1 MSFKKSTLYRRL
13 VWARHSPLVR
23 RAIALTM
30 LPSQMKRARH
40 NYPYFAVDIRGRMGV
55 GAVLAHAIVLIR
67 HAEAHGLIPSITS
80 TNSLFSRNGGDF
92 LSEYMGPDGA
102 SPAAPLRPL
111 RFDNLESVF
120 HLAVDQHVPIAEA
133 NRIFWRYLPPKP
145 VIADPVEAVLRD
157 LALTHFDLSVHYR
170 GTDKFLEGARIGYDA
185 VEQAIAR
192 HLDGGG
198 RIDVVFLATDDVGF
212 DNFLRSR
219 LPGTAFITYTRGHP
233 SDRATPRHFSDMAPH
248 DKAIEALV
256 NILLIA
262 RAPKC
267 IRTTSYMSAISKI
280 TNPSL
285 MTETLNR
292 TYLDSRLFPEREVI
306 VEEV

>member
-1 MSFKKSTLYRRL
+1 MSFKRSKLYRRL
-13 VWARHSPLVR
+13 VWARHSPLLR
-23 RAIALTM
+23 RTIALTM
-30 LPSQMKRARH
+30 LPSQMRRARH
-40 NYPYFAVDIRGRMGV
+40 NHPYFAVDIGGRMGL

-67 HAEAHGLIPSITS
+67 HAETHGLIPRITS
-80 TNSLFSRNGGDF
+80 TNPLFSRNGRDF
-92 LSEYMGPDGA
+92 LGEYMGPDSA

-120 HLAVDQHVPIAEA
+120 HLAVEHHVPIAEA
-133 NRIFWRYLPPKP
+133 NRIFWGYLPPKP
-145 VIADPVEAVLRD
+145 VIADPVETVLRD
-157 LALTHFDLSVHYR
+157 LSLSQFDLSLHYR
-170 GTDKFLEGARIGYDA
+170 GTDKFLEGARVGYEV
-185 VEQAIAR
+185 VEQAIAK

-198 RIDVVFLATDDVGF
+198 RVDVVFLATDDVGF
-212 DNFLRSR
+212 DNFLRSS
-219 LPGTAFITYTRGHP
+219 LPGTSFITYTRGHP
-233 SDRATPRHFSDMAPH
+233 SDRATPRHFSDMAPQ

-285 MTETLNR
+285 VTETLNR
-292 TYLDSRLFPEREVI
+292 TYLESRLFPEREVI
-306 VEEV
+306 AEE